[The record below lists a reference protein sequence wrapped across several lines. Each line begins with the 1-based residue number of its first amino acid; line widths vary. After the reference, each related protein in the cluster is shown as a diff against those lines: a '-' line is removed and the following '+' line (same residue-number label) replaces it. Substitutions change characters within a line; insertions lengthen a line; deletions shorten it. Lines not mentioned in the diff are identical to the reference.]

1 MLVELDEIQDEQ
13 EHRRFCLGCLRTVT
27 AMRITT
33 AVSTSPRGGRSLRI
47 GVLGAIVS
55 ALSLAAYG
63 LVHYLGRAGGQP
75 WLAGALLLLTLLA
88 YGASTL
94 TLSQGA
100 TRQARIARRNGLIGG
115 ILIGTA
121 WLFALNPTGP
131 LKPWVAVP
139 LAFAIVAPVGIAI
152 LTGHATRDARA
163 AAATSTWS
171 GIIGGLLAYIAWVTS
186 SYLRNGGPYDPQLL
200 RDFHHSGSHD
210 LIAYAVS
217 NNLWSALSLLVLI
230 PLVTVAIGSMTSR
243 VTARCKG
250 AADTGTNL

>member
-47 GVLGAIVS
+47 GVLGAMPSLPSPSPPTASCTLSDAPGVS
-55 ALSLAAYG
+55 HGS
-63 LVHYLGRAGGQP
+63 P
-75 WLAGALLLLTLLA
+75 WALLLLTLLA

-139 LAFAIVAPVGIAI
+139 LAFAIRAPVG
-152 LTGHATRDARA
+152 TRHTHGTRHARRASRGRNLDLERDHRRSCSPTSLGSRPPTS
-163 AAATSTWS
+163 ATEE
-171 GIIGGLLAYIAWVTS
+171 
-186 SYLRNGGPYDPQLL
+186 PYDPQLL

-210 LIAYAVS
+210 LIAPVS

-230 PLVTVAIGSMTSR
+230 PLSQWRSAQ
-243 VTARCKG
+243 
-250 AADTGTNL
+250 